1 MSDEGAASA
10 PASRSARLIG
20 FAVLG
25 TVGLYALTVAIN
37 LGLWRGRSPGEG
49 LFPFITALG
58 MLAFSA
64 AGLVTALA
72 NGSRRPAP
80 LDAPEP
86 KSRLPILRMGFYVA
100 VLLFYALTL
109 QSLGFI
115 VATIISVAAILRFAE
130 RYSWFATFAIAI
142 GTAAA
147 CHVLFNLW
155 LGAILPGGS
164 LWERFTG

>member
-1 MSDEGAASA
+1 MSDDGGASA
-10 PASRSARLIG
+10 PASRSARAIG

-25 TVGLYALTVAIN
+25 AVGLYALTVAIG

-49 LFPFITALG
+49 LFPFITAMG

-72 NGSRRPAP
+72 DRGPRPAP
-80 LDAPEP
+80 DQPEQP
-86 KSRLPILRMGFYVA
+86 SRLPMLRMGFYVV

-115 VATIISVAAILRFAE
+115 AATIISVAAILRFAE
-130 RYSWFATFAIAI
+130 RYSWLATLALAV

-155 LGAILPGGS
+155 LGAILPTGS
-164 LWERFTG
+164 LWERLG

>member
-25 TVGLYALTVAIN
+25 AAGLYALTVAIG

-49 LFPFITALG
+49 LFPFITAMG

-64 AGLVTALA
+64 AGLVTTLA
-72 NGSRRPAP
+72 DRGARPA
-80 LDAPEP
+80 DEAP
-86 KSRLPILRMGFYVA
+86 KLRLPILRMGFYVA

-115 VATIISVAAILRFAE
+115 VATVISVAAILRFAE
-130 RYSWFATFAIAI
+130 RYSWLATLTIAI
-142 GTAAA
+142 GAAAA
-147 CHVLFNLW
+147 CHVLFSLW
-155 LGAILPGGS
+155 LGAILPIGS
-164 LWERFTG
+164 LWERLG